1 MRKVN
6 YVDLFSGVG
15 GLSLGL
21 EMAGFENLFSNE
33 FDNEIANSYIKNFPN
48 HKMINEDINNVD
60 FKELKSSLG
69 LNNDSVDLIVGGPP
83 CQGFS
88 MANRKRIDEDPRNL
102 LFTQFQKSVS
112 ILKPKCFLIEN
123 VMGMNSESVNISSS
137 EFIIRENLSDYF
149 KKIGYTIKF
158 TSFKSE
164 EHGVPQIRRRI
175 MIIGTKIKDKS
186 SLLIENKI
194 GNLKKTF
201 LSKDDLKKRNE
212 NQFELFVE
220 LGYDQL
226 KDPVTVWDA
235 LSDLPGLD
243 SEIEG
248 FKYNKRPQ
256 NDYQKYLRKNS
267 KKICN
272 HKKTPH
278 SKETMERILLV
289 KQGEN
294 FKNLPEHLRT
304 KSVHSGAYGRLI
316 ANGLS
321 PTITTRFDTPST
333 GRVIHPFEN
342 RSLTVREAARIQSF
356 PDNFIFHGSRTSQ
369 GKQVGNAVP
378 PLVGKSIG
386 EMFIKDFLK

>member
-1 MRKVN
+1 
-6 YVDLFSGVG
+6 
-15 GLSLGL
+15 
-21 EMAGFENLFSNE
+21 
-33 FDNEIANSYIKNFPN
+33 
-48 HKMINEDINNVD
+48 
-60 FKELKSSLG
+60 
-69 LNNDSVDLIVGGPP
+69 
-83 CQGFS
+83 
-88 MANRKRIDEDPRNL
+88 
-102 LFTQFQKSVS
+102 
-112 ILKPKCFLIEN
+112 
-123 VMGMNSESVNISSS
+123 
-137 EFIIRENLSDYF
+137 
-149 KKIGYTIKF
+149 
-158 TSFKSE
+158 
-164 EHGVPQIRRRI
+164 

-201 LSKDDLKKRNE
+201 LSKDDLNKRNE
-212 NQFELFVE
+212 NQFELFE
-220 LGYDQL
+220 DFRDYQF
-226 KDPVTVWDA
+226 KDPVSVWDA

-267 KKICN
+267 KKIYN

-278 SKETMERILLV
+278 SKETTERILLV

-304 KSVHSGAYGRLI
+304 KSVHSGAYGRLS

-342 RSLTVREAARIQSF
+342 RSLTVREAARLQSF

-386 EMFIKDFLK
+386 EMFKNDFLL